1 MAQETQLTN
10 STNGTT
16 GMMATKALFSQE
28 SVRKK
33 FEEMLGKR
41 APQFI
46 TSVLQIIS
54 SNEMLKNADPM
65 SVYNAAAVAATLDL
79 PLNNS
84 LGFAYI
90 VPYNSK
96 DGVKAQ
102 FQVGY
107 KAFIQLAQR
116 SGQFKTI
123 NATDVREGEIKR
135 FNRLTGEIEFEW
147 MQSEAREKAKVVG
160 YVSYFRLLNGFDK
173 NLYMTVDELQA
184 HGKSFSQTF
193 KKGFGLW
200 KDNFEAMAMKTVL
213 KLLLSKYAP
222 LSIEMQRAV
231 ITDQAV
237 INDFETTDVTH
248 IDNDQDEMKRLNE
261 AEDYNNMIELFEMK
275 RQSLTKDELNDAERI
290 IKTKEKLSYK
300 KLNKL
305 LKSK

>member
-1 MAQETQLTN
+1 METTLTR
-10 STNGTT
+10 TNGN
-16 GMMATKALFSQE
+16 GMQATKALFSQE

-54 SNEMLKNADPM
+54 SNEMLKAADPM

-96 DGVKAQ
+96 DGCKAQ

-123 NATDVREGEIKR
+123 NATDVHDGEIKR

-147 MQSEAREKAKVVG
+147 LSTEAREKAKVIG
-160 YVSYFRLLNGFDK
+160 YVSYFKLLNGFDK
-173 NLYMTVDELQA
+173 SLYMTVEELQA
-184 HGKSFSQTF
+184 HGKNFSQTF

-222 LSIEMQRAV
+222 LSIEMQKAV
-231 ITDQAV
+231 ITDQAF
-237 INDFETTDVTH
+237 INDVEAVDVSYP
-248 IDNDQDEMKRLNE
+248 DNDDAEMKKAKEEEEYNE
-261 AEDYNNMIELFEMK
+261 MIELFELK
-275 RQSLTKDELNDAERI
+275 REALTKEELKEAEAI
-290 IKTKEKLSYK
+290 IKNKEKMRFK
-300 KLNKL
+300 KLHQL
-305 LKSK
+305 LKEK